1 MRVLLFIFISMQLGS
16 ILYAKNKINLA
27 IVHSYENKFYWTNQ
41 IEKGFIKRI
50 TQEYEIEIVFK
61 GELNAKNDPN
71 GVKSRVSNIEKQ
83 LSKIKFDILF
93 ITDDDALNLI
103 GQKFYNTKTK
113 LIFAGIN
120 SPLKQFGSSDS
131 EINKTIP
138 KNVSGVLERYE
149 LLPLVKLINDLIDG
163 SKNLILLFDKSATA
177 DGVFENF
184 QEEVGINRKF
194 GKMVIKQ
201 IIRSNDFHN
210 WENAIKLAGKSDV
223 LVIFPFSNVVR
234 PKNLELNS
242 TEKFADWI
250 SKTSNVPEF
259 ATASLFKNNDFFA
272 TVGIDPLEHGED
284 AAIAFLNS
292 ESEKYINQRILTK
305 NYARLK
311 LNPIKAQ
318 KLKVNIPF
326 ELFAYSYALSRKEKE

>member
-1 MRVLLFIFISMQLGS
+1 
-16 ILYAKNKINLA
+16 
-27 IVHSYENKFYWTNQ
+27 
-41 IEKGFIKRI
+41 
-50 TQEYEIEIVFK
+50 
-61 GELNAKNDPN
+61 
-71 GVKSRVSNIEKQ
+71 
-83 LSKIKFDILF
+83 
-93 ITDDDALNLI
+93 
-103 GQKFYNTKTK
+103 
-113 LIFAGIN
+113 
-120 SPLKQFGSSDS
+120 
-131 EINKTIP
+131 
-138 KNVSGVLERYE
+138 
-149 LLPLVKLINDLIDG
+149 
-163 SKNLILLFDKSATA
+163 
-177 DGVFENF
+177 
-184 QEEVGINRKF
+184 
-194 GKMVIKQ
+194 MVIKQ